1 MHDSKVCRGRT
12 LKCVQ
17 IISTDKARGP
27 VFRNILSMLKNGIP
41 SGDRCG
47 TKCTLCTLFWA
58 LCSWAGIFTG
68 VVLYFEITSL
78 FQDPIMSSCCVS
90 RYELPDFAN
99 ILWGKDISIF
109 CPSTGHTA
117 SFIGACK
124 KRWNQEV
131 GGGGKVCGTPCKE
144 VRWLPLT
151 CAICTTGP
159 WGTFVRRKGEGQ
171 WQRTIDPPS
180 PLSMRVHTLILIHTM
195 CGAHGQL
202 ETCHPCQCVCI
213 QSSSSTHGQID
224 TCHRQVAIHET
235 TIPAKVAPRFSIYLF
250 FSSSWARSSSVD
262 AFILPNSLDEADSL
276 WRYASQLY
284 LFGFTR
290 QIHIKHSPYQSETR
304 RIHIKHELQ

>member
-180 PLSMRVHTLILIHTM
+180 PLSMRVHTIILIHTM

-202 ETCHPCQCVCI
+202 ETCHPCQCVL
-213 QSSSSTHGQID
+213 
-224 TCHRQVAIHET
+224 T
-235 TIPAKVAPRFSIYLF
+235 TIL
-250 FSSSWARSSSVD
+250 
-262 AFILPNSLDEADSL
+262 
-276 WRYASQLY
+276 
-284 LFGFTR
+284 
-290 QIHIKHSPYQSETR
+290 IHTWTNWHLSMTSCHQRNHHSRKGYSP
-304 RIHIKHELQ
+304 I